1 MLVSCFCRRMNVTT
15 ATIEPPTIPERFR
28 ISVLI
33 IYIAILVV
41 SVMANILIVLVL
53 WRKFRRHRKTTR
65 DKSFI
70 VVVSNQA
77 VSHLVFVIVTIP
89 VTLANHSSS
98 EWSFGP
104 VWCKIVWPLQAAALL
119 AMVYSYQI
127 LLIHQ
132 LHGMKR

>member
-1 MLVSCFCRRMNVTT
+1 MSN
-15 ATIEPPTIPERFR
+15 PTIPERFR
-28 ISVLI
+28 ISILI

-41 SVMANILIVLVL
+41 SVMANISIVLVL

-77 VSHLVFVIVTIP
+77 VCHLVFVIVTIP
-89 VTLANHSSS
+89 VTLANISFP
-98 EWSFGP
+98 EWSFDP
-104 VWCKIVWPLQAAALL
+104 MWCKIVLPLQAAALL
-119 AMVYSYQI
+119 AMVYSYVV

-132 LHGMKR
+132 VHGIKR

>member
-1 MLVSCFCRRMNVTT
+1 MLVSCFCRRPDSTT
-15 ATIEPPTIPERFR
+15 EIEPKATPERFQ
-28 ISVLI
+28 ISILI
-33 IYIAILVV
+33 IYSAILVL

-53 WRKFRRHRKTTR
+53 WKRFRRHRKTTR

-77 VSHLVFVIVTIP
+77 VSHLAFVVVTIP
-89 VTLANHSSS
+89 VTLANHSSP

-119 AMVYSYQI
+119 AMVYSYVV

-132 LHGMKR
+132 IHGMKR